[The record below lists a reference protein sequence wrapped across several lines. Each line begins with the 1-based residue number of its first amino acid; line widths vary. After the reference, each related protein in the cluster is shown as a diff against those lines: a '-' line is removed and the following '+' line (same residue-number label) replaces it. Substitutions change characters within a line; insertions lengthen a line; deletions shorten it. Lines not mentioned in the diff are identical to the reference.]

1 MNWWQH
7 VRLAAGLAGLA
18 SSLPAADSAAAWAW
32 LHPEAAR
39 LAEQIRDLEQARAM
53 LPEVDRPQFS
63 ERAGYHSGYALS
75 QTAPR
80 YVQIDLGRTQ
90 EFAAVA
96 VVPAFS
102 SAAGDGPYGFP
113 SRFRIDIA
121 NDPEFTDAVVIGDQT
136 ERDVI
141 AGVAPVFVRAPG
153 ARARYVRFTPTKLCP
168 VPGDPQ
174 HWFFCV
180 GEILVFAG
188 GSDIARRAPV
198 SHATVLQNLPV
209 WDRLFITD
217 GNAALGF
224 PVVPETPAFNGWCS
238 GPAASDQHRTWVQIT
253 VPAALSL
260 AELRLYPTHHPRFP
274 ERSAYGFPANFTV
287 TVADD
292 AEFTRA
298 VRTVY
303 STPRDYTGPG
313 DNPLP
318 INLQGVSARAVRVTA
333 TKLWRGTADYLFA
346 LAEIELYANGQS
358 APLSGVVTVSDSASA
373 GEWSVAALTDGRVA
387 NGRLLPWD
395 RWLADLAR
403 RQEVNAQLAELEPRQ
418 QAAQVQ
424 AEHRAVG
431 VGAGLVV
438 LAAGGI
444 LLLWWRGRRRRAQE
458 LIDLRARI
466 ARDLHDEIGSHLG
479 SIALMSE
486 MAQRPGADP
495 AAALNEIRNLSQEAA
510 TSMRGIVWLVR
521 EPGRPSLHRL
531 AETMQQAADLLLRDL
546 VCTFPIPPD
555 DGRQAGLDL
564 HRHMYLFFR
573 EAVHNIARHAQ
584 ARTVEILFSWNAACI
599 VLAIRDDGCGFDPAT
614 VSPGSGLA
622 NLRHRAAALGGTM
635 TLTSHPGQGTA
646 ISLEI
651 PWS

>member
-1 MNWWQH
+1 M
-7 VRLAAGLAGLA
+7 
-18 SSLPAADSAAAWAW
+18 
-32 LHPEAAR
+32 
-39 LAEQIRDLEQARAM
+39 
-53 LPEVDRPQFS
+53 
-63 ERAGYHSGYALS
+63 
-75 QTAPR
+75 
-80 YVQIDLGRTQ
+80 
-90 EFAAVA
+90 
-96 VVPAFS
+96 
-102 SAAGDGPYGFP
+102 
-113 SRFRIDIA
+113 
-121 NDPEFTDAVVIGDQT
+121 
-136 ERDVI
+136 
-141 AGVAPVFVRAPG
+141 
-153 ARARYVRFTPTKLCP
+153 
-168 VPGDPQ
+168 
-174 HWFFCV
+174 
-180 GEILVFAG
+180 
-188 GSDIARRAPV
+188 
-198 SHATVLQNLPV
+198 
-209 WDRLFITD
+209 
-217 GNAALGF
+217 
-224 PVVPETPAFNGWCS
+224 
-238 GPAASDQHRTWVQIT
+238 
-253 VPAALSL
+253 
-260 AELRLYPTHHPRFP
+260 
-274 ERSAYGFPANFTV
+274 
-287 TVADD
+287 
-292 AEFTRA
+292 
-298 VRTVY
+298 
-303 STPRDYTGPG
+303 
-313 DNPLP
+313 
-318 INLQGVSARAVRVTA
+318 
-333 TKLWRGTADYLFA
+333 
-346 LAEIELYANGQS
+346 
-358 APLSGVVTVSDSASA
+358 A

-395 RWLADLAR
+395 TWLADLAR
-403 RQEVNAQLAELEPRQ
+403 RHELNAQVAELESRR

-495 AAALNEIRNLSQEAA
+495 GAALNEIRSLSQEAA

-521 EPGRPSLHRL
+521 ESGRPSLHRL

-546 VCTFPIPPD
+546 VCIFPIPPD

-599 VLAIRDDGCGFDPAT
+599 ALAIRDDGCGFDPAT
-614 VSPGSGLA
+614 VNPGSGLA